1 MIKFLVALV
10 FILFYQKTYSQ
21 ELYSF
26 DWNSPR
32 VNINGQPHF
41 KINFYPENPN
51 YKGDFYPDLESNPN
65 TVKYTFKSSCT
76 IDSDT
81 NFLTTDFFTPPIN
94 VSENPSGSLLLLKNV
109 LVIPEG
115 VTVTFYGRVSWLF
128 TIIIKGKL
136 VLDPNANSYYTVSKT
151 IIFPTGVFESK
162 PSSNFNHTIFL
173 PAFEYWNLPSWDP
186 LQTSPFIS
194 LGGTVNII
202 GFNSESI
209 WAGRNTSRDGSYG
222 GSFLRTPFSYTSPGL
237 PLFRM
242 SGSYDPSFNFIY
254 SMNQY
259 YTSASA
265 ASPNEIIGEIFGG
278 SGYIIMRPWAKN
290 VFIKG
295 FYNSSMTFT
304 LGSIVNIQN
313 SVFYDMGHT
322 TSNVLDDNI
331 LDSNYNVLKYG
342 KNIPDRYPITLL
354 HNKIAVNI
362 KNNMFMDYDYIDT
375 LRQSEIPRAFIGAK
389 RSFGTIS
396 GNAFALRKG
405 ISGISLLHGTEQFDI
420 SYNGFISLYSD
431 TSIVS
436 SYRTYPDIDYINGG
450 IISTSPFSTYEGN
463 AFEGKFKGGAIQ
475 IIPIQNRYSTLGLA
489 SDKLI
494 GIHSGLTQDNTADYK
509 TNNVWNN
516 VVFLSNFF
524 AGETEVRV
532 RYPIG
537 TQPPLK
543 INFKFGWYIRQ
554 QPSLTLGSTGNQ
566 ANIEIFYD
574 SPYIANSLSS
584 DEKRYPNAP
593 NTLLGKYNAISIVNS
608 IAKGNYV
615 FFSETFSC
623 GYLSIIN
630 SLFSHYSSSSLF
642 LKKYTTQLYLSNVN
656 GTKLDIFEDVLGLFP
671 LYNFNPKVNSLT
683 TNQLSLSFKPN
694 VDYLLGSNQNI
705 EYIVN
710 DVIQS
715 IDYPSSGS
723 TISKVANFPKANGLY
738 TVIVSSNLLYAPND
752 PSIVGPYYAQTYIV
766 DSGVQLF
773 YLGIDLTP
781 DFSSSSKALS
791 ILGNQWTKCGWISG
805 ICKVTGKYGQV
816 SPTPSTV
823 TESATG
829 TIRSATDEVSMLT
842 SYLSN
847 DVTLG
852 IKSSVNLTL
861 PANAEY
867 KFFIYSYNA
876 EYTGANIVNSLPLFS
891 IKINGKYQ
899 DPYSRPSSP
908 FQKYQKFGPFYWNSG
923 STDVTL
929 IIEWASDNLKY
940 SIPMCG
946 IEVFSNNTIHYSIP
960 ITSGTTTGAPVETS
974 SKSTD
979 SSTTTTN
986 NNSEQLS
993 AASPIINSKSSISI
1007 LISFV
1012 VIQMIL
1018 TII

>member
-1 MIKFLVALV
+1 MKILI
-10 FILFYQKTYSQ
+10 FILQIALICKEIFSQ
-21 ELYSF
+21 ELYTF
-26 DWNSPR
+26 DWNSR
-32 VNINGQPHF
+32 VNINGHPHF
-41 KINFYPENPN
+41 KVDYFPGKSN
-51 YKGDFYPDLESNPN
+51 YKGDFYPDLESNTN
-65 TVKYTFKSSCT
+65 TVKYTFKSNCT
-76 IDSDT
+76 LTANT
-81 NFLTTDFFTPPIN
+81 NYFGTNLFTPPLSSTIN
-94 VSENPSGSLLLLKNV
+94 LWGDLKIV
-109 LVIPEG
+109 LIVPEG
-115 VTVTFYGRVSWLF
+115 VTVTFSGNIERLLTILIKGRV
-128 TIIIKGKL
+128 
-136 VLDPNANSYYTVSKT
+136 VLDPNANSYYTCSKT
-151 IIFPTGVFESK
+151 IIFPSGVFESK
-162 PSSNFNHTIFL
+162 PNSNYNHTIEIFGN
-173 PAFEYWNLPSWDP
+173 EYWDFPTWDP
-186 LQTSPFIS
+186 LQTSPFMS
-194 LGGTVNII
+194 LGGTVNIV
-202 GFNSESI
+202 GWNSESM
-209 WAGRNTSRDGSYG
+209 WTGRNVSKSYSYA
-222 GSFLRTPFSYTSPGL
+222 GSFLRTPFSYTTPGS

-242 SGSYDPSFNFIY
+242 NGVYGPSSNIIY
-254 SMNQY
+254 SMDQY
-259 YTSASA
+259 YTGAGPPPIGS
-265 ASPNEIIGEIFGG
+265 NEVVSDQFGG
-278 SGYIIMRPWAKN
+278 GGYIVMRPWAKN
-290 VFIKG
+290 VFISG
-295 FYNSSMTFT
+295 YQNSSMLFT

-313 SVFYDMGHT
+313 SVFYDIGHT
-322 TSNVLDDNI
+322 KIGVLDDNV
-331 LDSNYNVLKYG
+331 LDSNYNVINVG

-354 HNKIAVNI
+354 HNKIAVTI
-362 KNNMFMDYDYIDT
+362 KNNMFMDYDYGVKV
-375 LRQSEIPRAFIGAK
+375 SETPRAFIGAK

-396 GNAFALRKG
+396 GNAFALKNG
-405 ISGISLLHGTEQFDI
+405 ISGISLLYGTEQFDI
-420 SYNGFISLYSD
+420 SYNGFISLYTD
-431 TSIVS
+431 TSTVS
-436 SYRTYPDIDYINGG
+436 SYRAYPDIDYINGG
-450 IISTSPFSTYEGN
+450 IITTSPYSTYEGN
-463 AFEGKFKGGAIQ
+463 AFEGKFKGGSIQ
-475 IIPIQNRYSTLGLA
+475 VIPIQSRSSTLGLA

-494 GIHSGLTQDNTADYK
+494 GIYNGLTQDNTADYK

-516 VVFLSNFF
+516 VVFLKNFF

-543 INFKFGWYIRQ
+543 INLKFGWHIRQ
-554 QPSLTLGSTGNQ
+554 QSSLTLGSTGNQ

-574 SPYIANSLSS
+574 SPYIANSLSFN
-584 DEKRYPNAP
+584 EKLYTNDP
-593 NTLLGKYNAISIVNS
+593 NTLTGKYNAISIVNS

-623 GYLSIIN
+623 AYLSIKN
-630 SLFSHYSSSSLF
+630 SLFSHYASSSLF

-656 GTKLDIFEDVLGLFP
+656 GTKLDLVESVVGLYP
-671 LYNFNPKVNSLT
+671 LFNYSPTVSSIT

-694 VDYLLGSNQNI
+694 VDYLEGSNQNI

-710 DVIQS
+710 EVIQS
-715 IDYPSSGS
+715 IDYPSNGS
-723 TISKVANFPKANGLY
+723 PISKVTNFPKANGPY

-773 YLGIDLTP
+773 YLGIDLTS

-805 ICKVTGKYGQV
+805 ICKVTGKYSKV
-816 SPTPSTV
+816 SPVPSTV
-823 TESATG
+823 TESTTG

-876 EYTGANIVNSLPLFS
+876 DYTGANIVDSLPLFT

-908 FQKYQKFGPFYWNSG
+908 YQKYQKFGPFYWNSG
-923 STDVTL
+923 STDATL

-946 IEVFSNNTIHYSIP
+946 IEVFSNNTTPYSIP

-974 SKSTD
+974 SESTN
-979 SSTTTTN
+979 SSTTTTT
-986 NNSEQLS
+986 NNSGEHLS
-993 AASPIINSKSSISI
+993 AASPIINSKSTISI

-1012 VIQMIL
+1012 VIQIIL